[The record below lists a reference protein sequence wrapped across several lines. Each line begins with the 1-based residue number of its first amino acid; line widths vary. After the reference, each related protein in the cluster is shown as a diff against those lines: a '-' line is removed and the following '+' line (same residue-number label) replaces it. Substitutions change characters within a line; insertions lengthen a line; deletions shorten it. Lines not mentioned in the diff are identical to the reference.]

1 MPTATSTT
9 VHTRTHT
16 ATFLT
21 DLVLGTIGDLLADLG
36 IDATRLYRDWAQDE
50 AAIKQW
56 IEEESLAMVVLECVQ
71 PGGSVSPIVEFPVA
85 YTATGLG
92 DAAFTAQRAKLA
104 RYRAKLERVPSGTT
118 FRLFCSYRKAY
129 TPMLGWSPGTRA
141 STAGMRATNFGLL
154 GSAPHASASMRV
166 LS

>member
-1 MPTATSTT
+1 MSTRTSTAT
-9 VHTRTHT
+9 HTRTHT

-21 DLVLGTIGDLLADLG
+21 DLLLGTIGDLLAGLG

-56 IEEESLAMVVLECVQ
+56 IEEASLEMLVLECVQ
-71 PGGSVSPIVEFPVA
+71 PSGTVAPIIEFPVA

-92 DAAFTAQRAKLA
+92 DAAFTAQRAQLA
-104 RYRAKLERVPSGTT
+104 RYRAKLASVPRSTT
-118 FRLFCSYRKAY
+118 YRLFCTYRAAH
-129 TPMLGWSPGTRA
+129 TPMPGWSPGTRA
-141 STAGMRATNFGLL
+141 STAGMRASNFGIL